1 MTLCFLWFLLS
12 IPGGPS
18 NPSQNSPSAAI
29 NYGQAEIAQ
38 VLQVLPDFHLVC
50 NIRNY
55 PPVVGEQMPVYIRGL
70 QPGGTQADAEVQTYL
85 QTLLCKQPRD
95 PNQFIL
101 LKNIQRGQSFCLIAD
116 LEINGRDIGDFL
128 VQQGLVE
135 RILKAPA
142 AERTAGAVPEP
153 PAPIAPSMVLQPIV
167 SAPSSVK
174 TPSQPSQGYIVSKG
188 SRIFH
193 RVGCSHAARITEERR
208 ILFRTRDEAASGRRP
223 CKTCNP

>member
-1 MTLCFLWFLLS
+1 MILCFLWILLT
-12 IPGGPS
+12 IPAAQSKPS
-18 NPSQNSPSAAI
+18 ENPSPATM

-55 PPVVGEQMPVYIRGL
+55 PAVVGEQMPVYIRGL
-70 QPGGTQADAEVQTYL
+70 QPGGTQADAKVQTYL

-95 PNQFIL
+95 PNQVIL

-116 LEINGRDIGDFL
+116 LEINGRDVGDFL

-142 AERTAGAVPEP
+142 AEKTAGAAPET
-153 PAPIAPSMVLQPIV
+153 PAAPSMVLQPI
-167 SAPSSVK
+167 APASSPVK
-174 TPSQPSQGYIVSKG
+174 TSPQPSQGYIASKG

-193 RVGCSHAARITEERR
+193 RVGCPHAARITEEQR

>member
-1 MTLCFLWFLLS
+1 MIFYFLWFFLTTPAVQKASSNLS
-12 IPGGPS
+12 T
-18 NPSQNSPSAAI
+18 ATAV

-38 VLQVLPDFHLVC
+38 VLEVFPDFHLLC

-70 QPGGTQADAEVQTYL
+70 QPGGTQADAKVQTYL

-95 PNQFIL
+95 PNQVIL

-116 LEINGRDIGDFL
+116 LEINGRDVGDFL

-142 AERTAGAVPEP
+142 AEKTAG
-153 PAPIAPSMVLQPIV
+153 PAPETPAAPSMVLQPIAPV
-167 SAPSSVK
+167 SSPIK
-174 TPSQPSQGYIVSKG
+174 TSPQPSQGYIASKG

-193 RVGCSHAARITEERR
+193 RVGCPHAARITEEQR